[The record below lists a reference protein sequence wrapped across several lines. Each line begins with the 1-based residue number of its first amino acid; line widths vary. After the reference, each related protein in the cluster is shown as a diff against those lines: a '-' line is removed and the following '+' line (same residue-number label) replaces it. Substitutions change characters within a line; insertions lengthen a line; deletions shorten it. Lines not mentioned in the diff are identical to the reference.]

1 MRDDIFTRWGDEK
14 FSFNESVASVFDDM
28 ISRSVPFYKLSN
40 ELICLLLAK
49 TLRQNARVLDL
60 GCSLASTLLEL
71 HAKRDDLELVGID
84 SSAAMIELASK
95 KALAHGAKIK
105 LIIGDILTNEL
116 GQNDAVI
123 LNYTLQFLKPHLRA
137 DFLKKIFF
145 SLRKNS
151 VLILSE
157 KLECAKPINTAI
169 TQIYEEYKEAQGY
182 SKLEIAKKK
191 EALNSVLIP
200 LSAKDNEKLCFEAG
214 FSTFECIFRWGNFAT
229 FVAVKK

>member
-28 ISRSVPFYKLSN
+28 ISRSVPFYKDSS
-40 ELICLLLAK
+40 ELACALLAK

-71 HAKRDDLELVGID
+71 HSRRSDLELVGID

-95 KALAHGAKIK
+95 KAAAHGAKIE

-123 LNYTLQFLKPHLRA
+123 LNYTLQFLELNQRA
-137 DFLKKIFF
+137 ELLKKIFS
-145 SLRKNS
+145 SLKS
-151 VLILSE
+151 SGVLILSE
-157 KLECAKPINTAI
+157 KLECAKPLNTAM
-169 TQIYEEYKEAQGY
+169 TEIYEEYKEAQGY

-191 EALNSVLIP
+191 EALSSVLIP
-200 LSAKDNEKLCFEAG
+200 LGAKDNEKLCREAG
-214 FSTFECIFRWGNFAT
+214 FSAFECLFRWANFAT
-229 FVAVKK
+229 FVAIKE

>member
-40 ELICLLLAK
+40 ELACLLLAK

-105 LIIGDILTNEL
+105 LIIGDILTNKL

-214 FSTFECIFRWGNFAT
+214 FSAFECIFRWGNFAT
-229 FVAVKK
+229 FVAIKK

>member
-1 MRDDIFTRWGDEK
+1 K
-14 FSFNESVASVFDDM
+14 
-28 ISRSVPFYKLSN
+28 
-40 ELICLLLAK
+40 
-49 TLRQNARVLDL
+49 
-60 GCSLASTLLEL
+60 
-71 HAKRDDLELVGID
+71 
-84 SSAAMIELASK
+84 
-95 KALAHGAKIK
+95 
-105 LIIGDILTNEL
+105 L

-214 FSTFECIFRWGNFAT
+214 FSAFECIFRWGNFAT
-229 FVAVKK
+229 FVAIKK

>member
-1 MRDDIFTRWGDEK
+1 M
-14 FSFNESVASVFDDM
+14 
-28 ISRSVPFYKLSN
+28 
-40 ELICLLLAK
+40 
-49 TLRQNARVLDL
+49 LDL

-123 LNYTLQFLKPHLRA
+123 LNYTLQFLNPHLRA

-157 KLECAKPINTAI
+157 KLECAKPINSAI

-229 FVAVKK
+229 FVAIKK